1 MMRLKGFKF
10 IRVWV
15 NLRKEFRIQ
24 ELSVYFCMAFQE
36 NIKLYFSPLG
46 MAVVKRRKD
55 GVIMRDLIFLCF
67 SVYFR
72 FFIVNTFKNQF

>member
-24 ELSVYFCMAFQE
+24 ELNVYFCMAFQE
-36 NIKLYFSPLG
+36 NIKLYFFSTG
-46 MAVVKRRKD
+46 HENIVKEGKMVWLW
-55 GVIMRDLIFLCF
+55 G
-67 SVYFR
+67 
-72 FFIVNTFKNQF
+72 T